1 MLKKQAIELLKKHNY
16 SIEDGNITFR
26 TVTHQ
31 RVSYLMPTSKF
42 LNNNWWIILDDA
54 INGTLHLFFIPSNS
68 KPEINMIL
76 YDDYNPNKTGIDIL
90 YMDKGI
96 FSSTKYLITSITYL
110 DKHKPTLDKHKL
122 LLVLEQLK
130 NACEANSVYYMKYL
144 LTNYIDI
151 DFSDQNGRTLLIFAS
166 IYNSIGIIKL
176 LIKHRVN
183 LDTIDNYG
191 RTALMHAIENNSIK
205 AAKLLI
211 KQGANIHISDHY
223 KKTTLMIASEN
234 NQADIVKGLIMGGI
248 NIEEKD
254 TYGCT
259 ALMYAAKKNAV
270 LSVIVLIENGADI
283 ETNDN
288 SGKTA
293 LIYAAKSKAILSMI
307 VLIEKGVDIER
318 SDSSG
323 KTALMY
329 AAQNNSLD
337 ATELLIRLGANI
349 NAQDKDG
356 MTALR
361 YAKEY
366 IHSKIISKIEYNQNP
381 SILFL
386 KNDIED
392 IKQKAIF
399 DYCTIELQK
408 KGGLTSAE
416 YKKTQI
422 ILSRKSRY
430 ANYYEMTMEQ
440 ITEII
445 KKEYGQAFDYRNI
458 AFDYDIVYK
467 YLPFD
472 TYKKLKEDIKF
483 CYYDLANIIIKK
495 WQYNTGIELY

>member
-16 SIEDGNITFR
+16 TLENGNITFR

-31 RVSYLMPTSKF
+31 RLSYLMPTSKF

-68 KPEINMIL
+68 KPEINMIF

-90 YMDKGI
+90 YIDKEV

-122 LLVLEQLK
+122 LLVLEQLI

-176 LIKHRVN
+176 LIKYGAN
-183 LDTIDNYG
+183 LDAIDNYG
-191 RTALMHAIENNSIK
+191 RTALIHALENNSIK
-205 AAKLLI
+205 ATKLLI
-211 KQGANIHISDHY
+211 NHGANIHIRDHY
-223 KKTTLMIASEN
+223 KKTTLMVASEN
-234 NQADIVKGLIMGGI
+234 NQADI
-248 NIEEKD
+248 
-254 TYGCT
+254 
-259 ALMYAAKKNAV
+259 AKE
-270 LSVIVLIENGADI
+270 LIENGADI
-283 ETNDN
+283 EAKDN
-288 SGKTA
+288 N
-293 LIYAAKSKAILSMI
+293 
-307 VLIEKGVDIER
+307 
-318 SDSSG
+318 G

-337 ATELLIRLGANI
+337 ATELLIRLGANV

-361 YAKEY
+361 YAKAY
-366 IHSKIISKIEYNQNP
+366 RHSKIISKIEYNQNP
-381 SILFL
+381 NILLKILF

-399 DYCTIELQK
+399 DYCTKELQK

-467 YLPFD
+467 YLPFN
-472 TYKKLKEDIKF
+472 TYKKLKENIKF